1 MSNDFL
7 INIARFV
14 LFVLLQV
21 TILNH
26 VNFLGYINPYL
37 YLMFILVLP
46 VTTSDIQVIIWGF
59 LLGLMVDVFQD
70 TGGIHAAACLCIAYL
85 RPKLLSISYGLSYDY
100 QAINFYNTPLKE
112 RLTFVISMVMIHHFV
127 LFLLVY
133 FNLKHILLILKNTL
147 YSGLFTIILILIA
160 TAFFQKVKR

>member
-7 INIARFV
+7 VNIARFV

-46 VTTSDIQVIIWGF
+46 VSTSDIQVIIWGF
-59 LLGLMVDVFQD
+59 LLGLMVDLFQD

-85 RPKLLSISYGLSYDY
+85 RPKLLSMSYGLSYDY

-112 RLTFVISMVMIHHFV
+112 RLTFVISMVTIHHLV
-127 LFLLVY
+127 LFFLLF
-133 FNLKHILLILKNTL
+133 FNFKHILLILKNTL
-147 YSGLFTIILILIA
+147 FSGLFTVVLILIA